1 MVTKKNQ
8 GVVMRG
14 RQIRVSEEAYHLLL
28 AEAERDG
35 RQVSQVASRL
45 VLAALCPAGAP
56 QAQEHGPLAAFGA
69 EFVRLWETELAPR
82 GFQRVTERQLLGAH
96 RERLQKLHD
105 YFGGNQTNLAEWINR
120 IAQSAYCCG
129 RTADR
134 KSPAELKWLLERY
147 DSIWERPA
155 QNAVPVVQLQRP
167 RTITDL
173 ALEQAR
179 RNRAALGQGG
189 DV

>member
-1 MVTKKNQ
+1 MPDC
-8 GVVMRG
+8 
-14 RQIRVSEEAYHLLL
+14 RVRLS
-28 AEAERDG
+28 AEAFKALQREAEKNG
-35 RQVSQVASRL
+35 ITNRQAASRI
-45 VLAALCPAGAP
+45 VLAALCPAGVP

-69 EFVRLWETELAPR
+69 EFVCLWETELVPR
-82 GFQRVTERQLLGAH
+82 GFQLVTERQLLGAH

-105 YFGGNQTNLAEWINR
+105 YFGGNQTDLAEWINR

-167 RTITDL
+167 RTITDI

-179 RNRAALGQGG
+179 RNRAALGQGV